1 MKPVRSELKIIDFA
15 VLAMTFEFV
24 AMQPS
29 QKPINPAIYFHDY
42 ELDLDF
48 RIFKGKVIRV
58 VMSVDVNKVK
68 DPLPGYRISAKVA
81 TLFQF
86 EDRTNLTAEQRQ
98 SIEGFSTI
106 YMALNNLRGILSAF
120 TANAPFGRYTLP
132 SVDLNDLIH
141 KKMELAREDVEQKE
155 LKQTPAKKTTTKK
168 RSKSTTNE

>member
-1 MKPVRSELKIIDFA
+1 MKPIRSELKIIDFA
-15 VLAMTFEFV
+15 VLSMNFEFV

-48 RIFKGKVIRV
+48 RIFKEKVIRV
-58 VMSVDVNKVK
+58 IMSVDVNKVR
-68 DPLPGYRISAKVA
+68 DPLPGYKISAKVA

-86 EDRTNLTAEQRQ
+86 EEKTNLTAEQRQ

-132 SVDLNDLIH
+132 SVDLNDLIR
-141 KKMELAREDVEQKE
+141 KKMASASEDAMQKE
-155 LKQTPAKKTTTKK
+155 LKQKTPAKKKENNKK
-168 RSKSTTNE
+168 KK